1 MTGKFNRDPIT
12 GILRRKLIAT
22 GKKPLNRTT
31 NPYASTH
38 IPMIGHPN
46 KTTTIPPKKA
56 AEPFAL
62 CH

>member
-1 MTGKFNRDPIT
+1 MQIDSM
-12 GILRRKLIAT
+12 AY
-22 GKKPLNRTT
+22 LNRTT

-46 KTTTIPPKKA
+46 KTTTMPPKKA